1 MKRETKLISRQ
12 NLDFVCDPCL
22 YAYGACVQAACK
34 YEMVQIKHSQCFILI
49 IKTKKN
55 FNYSLFNN
63 LLTEAVF
70 AFHLINFL
78 E

>member
-22 YAYGACVQAACK
+22 YAYGAFVQAACE

-49 IKTKKN
+49 IKYDAKILIYFLKST
-55 FNYSLFNN
+55 NN
-63 LLTEAVF
+63 EK
-70 AFHLINFL
+70 
-78 E
+78 